1 MRYVGQINY
10 LLCTLVV
17 TLILSDFVNLK
28 YNFSFLKILDISEKE
43 RKKSIE
49 KGENPRRQTTARGRG
64 GRDQERPYQRHKRKE
79 KEQRRCFFFALWEH
93 DIFIH
98 TNACQNIKDELG
110 GPESAIFSFIPT
122 HTLIEL
128 RKWKN
133 FWS

>member
-10 LLCTLVV
+10 LLSTLVV

-64 GRDQERPYQRHKRKE
+64 GQDHETISTTQKKRKRT
-79 KEQRRCFFFALWEH
+79 KTLLFIAL
-93 DIFIH
+93 
-98 TNACQNIKDELG
+98 
-110 GPESAIFSFIPT
+110 
-122 HTLIEL
+122 
-128 RKWKN
+128 
-133 FWS
+133 